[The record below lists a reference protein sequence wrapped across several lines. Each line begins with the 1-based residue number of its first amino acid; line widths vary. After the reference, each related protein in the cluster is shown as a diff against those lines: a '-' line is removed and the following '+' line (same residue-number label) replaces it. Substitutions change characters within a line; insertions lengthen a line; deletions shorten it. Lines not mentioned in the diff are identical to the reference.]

1 MMNQLIKGVSIALTA
16 FIVSYL
22 VAGVFDR
29 FGFDTTKWYIGGV
42 IILIT
47 LILIFGVLNLIN
59 KLVLKRAR

>member
-1 MMNQLIKGVSIALTA
+1 MMNQLIKVVSIALTA

-47 LILIFGVLNLIN
+47 LILF
-59 KLVLKRAR
+59 LVY